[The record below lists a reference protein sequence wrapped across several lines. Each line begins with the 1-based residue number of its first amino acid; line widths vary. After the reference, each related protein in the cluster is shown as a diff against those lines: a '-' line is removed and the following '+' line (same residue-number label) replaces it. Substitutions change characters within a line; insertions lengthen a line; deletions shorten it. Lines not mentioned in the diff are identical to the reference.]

1 VVDTIHEAE
10 EIVVKPLGRA
20 LTAVSCF
27 AGATILGDGHVALIL
42 DIFGLGSR
50 ASMFQSTR
58 AANALEEEVKAQ
70 GVGTG
75 ALLNELL
82 VFHVGGIRAAMP
94 LDMVSRLEEF
104 GGEQIEEAAGRQVI
118 QYGGSIM
125 PLISLSR
132 ALGFEESKPV
142 DGRVQTIVYARNG
155 RAVGLVID
163 GVEEIVRGNIEV
175 QPAGRRSGVLGS
187 AVIGKQITE
196 LIDAQDL
203 VRTHASDLFE

>member
-1 VVDTIHEAE
+1 
-10 EIVVKPLGRA
+10 
-20 LTAVSCF
+20 
-27 AGATILGDGHVALIL
+27 
-42 DIFGLGSR
+42 
-50 ASMFQSTR
+50 
-58 AANALEEEVKAQ
+58 
-70 GVGTG
+70 
-75 ALLNELL
+75 
-82 VFHVGGIRAAMP
+82 MP